1 MAATASLE
9 ASAVNRD
16 KPEAVGQ
23 LSDNRDLAKDHTVT
37 QRKHARPSSH
47 GVILK
52 GAPRGPSCG
61 EGHGAAS

>member
-23 LSDNRDLAKDHTVT
+23 LSDNRDLAKDHV
-37 QRKHARPSSH
+37 QRHIFIKAIVVS
-47 GVILK
+47 L
-52 GAPRGPSCG
+52 
-61 EGHGAAS
+61 